1 MKPKSLFLMISSLLL
16 LGGCGGGGGQS
27 ASASTSAVDS
37 ASAST
42 AANVGTSN
50 VSANTVVT
58 VPVTGQVLGSPQLEI
73 ALSAQQLQGLL
84 SGQNAVGGVPV
95 QAIQQAAGTPV
106 CGVSSYYV
114 PFTTKN
120 DDGTS
125 ITVSEAVMMP
135 SGTDPQCS
143 GPRPVILFGHGG
155 RAYGPGSENYNFAQ
169 IVDPPSTAL
178 QSANFDTTGATA
190 GLVYTAGSNTA
201 IGEAQEVVAMFV
213 AHGYVVVAP
222 NYAGSDTANLTNLV
236 NQHNQQAGARTWPGP
251 STKTYDVWTNAQ
263 AYAQQMTDGLSA
275 ARSAFSGN
283 FSSKLFVAGASY
295 GGYTSLAAM
304 KALDAA
310 GTPATAGASIA
321 GIYAPEAISDLA
333 VNGSIANGTGVPFVG
348 LSSSSYCKNQSQ
360 PASGCITDSFWAT
373 VMTTAGAAGQATAFF
388 QMGPVSLESSTGNT
402 ANDQTA
408 TSLLNSLVP
417 LSASDPAGKSTENP
431 VLFSAS
437 TSQYA
442 VRNTY
447 RYSYLADANQNPDG
461 INSVSL
467 KAQAPSKPQDP
478 VRLATLPND
487 LRSYVP
493 SMPLLLCDG
502 GQDPTVSFINTLLQS
517 SAMINSG
524 KSVQLAQLDVDPNSA
539 TDGTQINPGYPAAV
553 VNNTTA
559 IMNKIVA
566 NYLSSVPGSTGQFGL
581 GQYGSVGL
589 SPLLTTAMSTAAGR
603 AQSLYGSLAGT
614 YGTSAYHGY
623 VSFLPCF
630 ATTRTLFDQL
640 SQ

>member
-1 MKPKSLFLMISSLLL
+1 MKPKSLFLVASSLLL
-16 LGGCGGGGGQS
+16 LGGCGGGGSASS
-27 ASASTSAVDS
+27 ASAIPASTSS
-37 ASAST
+37 ASDL
-42 AANVGTSN
+42 GTSN
-50 VSANTVVT
+50 VSANTLVT
-58 VPVTGQVLGSPQLEI
+58 VPVTGQVLGSPLLETSF
-73 ALSAQQLQGLL
+73 SAQQLQSLL
-84 SGQNAVGGVPV
+84 SGQGTVDGVPV
-95 QAIQQAAGTPV
+95 QAILQAAGTPV
-106 CGVSSYYV
+106 CGVSAYYV

-125 ITVSEAVMMP
+125 ITVSEAVLMP
-135 SGTDPQCS
+135 SGSDPQCA

-155 RAYGPGSENYNFAQ
+155 RAYGPGSANYNFAQ
-169 IVDPPSTAL
+169 IIDPPSTAL
-178 QSANFDTTGATA
+178 QSANFDPTGASA

-201 IGEAQEVVAMFV
+201 NGEAQEVVAMFV
-213 AHGYVVVAP
+213 AHGYAVVVP

-236 NQHNQQAGARTWPGP
+236 NQHNQQAGAHTWPSP

-275 ARSAFSGN
+275 ARSAFASN
-283 FSSKLFVAGASY
+283 FSSKLFVTGASY

-333 VNGSIANGTGVPFVG
+333 VSGSIANGSGVPFVG

-373 VMTTAGAAGQATAFF
+373 VVTTAGASGQATTFF
-388 QMGPVSLESSTGNT
+388 QMGPVALENSTGNT
-402 ANDQTA
+402 VNDQA
-408 TSLLNSLVP
+408 ETSLLNSLTP
-417 LSASDPAGKSTENP
+417 SSSSNPAGQSIENP

-447 RYSYLADANQNPDG
+447 RYSYLMDTSQNPDG
-461 INSVSL
+461 VSNVAL
-467 KAQAPSKPQDP
+467 KAQPPLHPEDP
-478 VRLATLPND
+478 VRQATLPND

-517 SAMINSG
+517 SALLNSG
-524 KSVQLAQLDVDPNSA
+524 KSVQLAQVDVDPHSS
-539 TDGTQINPGYPAAV
+539 TDGTQINVGYPASV

-566 NYLSSVPGSTGQFGL
+566 NYLASVPGSTGQFGL

-589 SPLLTTAMSTAAGR
+589 SPALTGAMSSAGAR
-603 AQSLYGSLAGT
+603 AQSLYSSLAST
-614 YGTSAYHGY
+614 YGTTYYHGY

-630 ATTRTLFDQL
+630 ATTKTLFDQL